1 MGFNKKDFQ
10 MQREGHVTI
19 VAGASDESRNAIM
32 FEDEPGVPERRLS
45 EVREWLALTGFKHR
59 FENFETD
66 GSTPVRET
74 FIIFENDDDALLF
87 RMAHDCA

>member
-1 MGFNKKDFQ
+1 MEFDKETFE
-10 MQREGHVTI
+10 MQREGHVSI
-19 VAGASDESRNAIM
+19 VAGASDESRDVIV
-32 FEDEPGVPERRLS
+32 FEDEFDLKERKLS

-59 FENFETD
+59 FENFETQD
-66 GSTPVRET
+66 STTVRET